1 VNASGDIGRWLQFA
15 HRNKKIIRIYREI
28 DNIILHRNIHDDIR
42 SLEMEGM
49 RSRERRRNS
58 TEPRGELASRTLAM
72 PADCN
77 PRGDIF
83 GGWIM
88 ALMDSAGKMS
98 ATPHAG
104 GRVVTVSVSNIT
116 FLQPVHVGDTVCC
129 YTEVTRRGRTS
140 ITLDVAVWVLR
151 QGHGE
156 RVKVTEA
163 EFTFVAV
170 GEDGRP
176 RELASSVALAVS
188 KRARQSGA
196 SR

>member
-1 VNASGDIGRWLQFA
+1 MPS
-15 HRNKKIIRIYREI
+15 K
-28 DNIILHRNIHDDIR
+28 
-42 SLEMEGM
+42 EG
-49 RSRERRRNS
+49 RRNS
-58 TEPRGELASRTLAM
+58 IEPKGELASRTLAM

-104 GRVVTVSVSNIT
+104 GRVVTVAVSNIT

-129 YTEVTRRGRTS
+129 YTDVKRLGRTS
-140 ITLDVAVWVLR
+140 ITLDVEVWVLR
-151 QGHGE
+151 QGQGA
-156 RVKVTEA
+156 RIKVTDA

-170 GEDGRP
+170 HEDGSP
-176 RELASSVALAVS
+176 RELTSPGPELQPRAVRERRRPS
-188 KRARQSGA
+188 RQPKGTI
-196 SR
+196 

>member
-1 VNASGDIGRWLQFA
+1 
-15 HRNKKIIRIYREI
+15 
-28 DNIILHRNIHDDIR
+28 
-42 SLEMEGM
+42 M
-49 RSRERRRNS
+49 RSKQRRRNS
-58 TEPRGELASRTLAM
+58 NEPKGELASRTLAM

-77 PRGDIF
+77 PKGDIF

-116 FLQPVHVGDTVCC
+116 FLEPVHVGDTVCC
-129 YTEVTRRGRTS
+129 YTEVTRIGRTS
-140 ITLDVAVWVLR
+140 ITLEVEVWVLR
-151 QGHGE
+151 QGQGE

-170 GEDGRP
+170 DEDGRP
-176 RELASSVALAVS
+176 RELESSVAPTLI
-188 KRARQSGA
+188 KRAREPDV

>member
-1 VNASGDIGRWLQFA
+1 
-15 HRNKKIIRIYREI
+15 
-28 DNIILHRNIHDDIR
+28 
-42 SLEMEGM
+42 MEGM
-49 RSRERRRNS
+49 RSNERRRNS
-58 TEPRGELASRTLAM
+58 SEPRGELASRTLAM

-98 ATPHAG
+98 ATPHAR

-129 YTEVTRRGRTS
+129 YTEVKRTGRTS
-140 ITLDVAVWVLR
+140 ITLDVEVWVLR
-151 QGHGE
+151 QGQGE

-163 EFTFVAV
+163 EFTCVAV
-170 GEDGRP
+170 GDDGRP
-176 RELASSVALAVS
+176 RELMSPAAPALG
-188 KRARQSGA
+188 KRARQTGIP
-196 SR
+196 R